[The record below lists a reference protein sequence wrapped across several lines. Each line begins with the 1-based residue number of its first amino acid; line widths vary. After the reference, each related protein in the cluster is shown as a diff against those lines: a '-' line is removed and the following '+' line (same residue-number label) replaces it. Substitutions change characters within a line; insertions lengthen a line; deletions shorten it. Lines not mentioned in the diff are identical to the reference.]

1 LEPILWATVS
11 IGAVQR
17 TILILLCVVVSLGI
31 MWCNMEPIL
40 LLCGQD
46 KSIINLANSYIN
58 SYIVCSLPYLITQV
72 FLHHLRIYLRTQ
84 NITQPLL
91 CSTGIALF
99 FHVPLNFQFSF
110 NCVSKYEVLRV
121 ASCSQ
126 DLTENSEHYTA
137 ATMVYSYCSFFFMF
151 HSIFNRRSRGV
162 ALAAVTNFNMVL
174 ALIRY
179 LYLSGAYKK
188 SSKCHQK
195 NHLYLSGAYKKSSKC
210 HQKNASKGGGR
221 F

>member
-1 LEPILWATVS
+1 MEPILWAAVP

-17 TILILLCVVVSLGI
+17 TILILLCVAVPIGI

-46 KSIINLANSYIN
+46 KSIISLEN

-110 NCVSKYEVLRV
+110 SCVSKYGVPRV
-121 ASCSQ
+121 ASSSQ
-126 DLTENSEHYTA
+126 DLTEN
-137 ATMVYSYCSFFFMF
+137 
-151 HSIFNRRSRGV
+151 
-162 ALAAVTNFNMVL
+162 
-174 ALIRY
+174 
-179 LYLSGAYKK
+179 
-188 SSKCHQK
+188 
-195 NHLYLSGAYKKSSKC
+195 
-210 HQKNASKGGGR
+210 
-221 F
+221 